1 MGRVLLPV
9 GLLSLLLGTEE
20 AVTCWCGL
28 WGLSAAGFQGRGQV
42 PFSQPSGW
50 LKCSETQRQ

>member
-9 GLLSLLLGTEE
+9 GLLFSLFLGT
-20 AVTCWCGL
+20 CWYGL
-28 WGLSAAGFQGRGQV
+28 WGLSAAGFQGWGEV

-50 LKCSETQRQ
+50 LKRSETQRR